1 MSRVLENFIK
11 EVLKEERKKY
21 HFGGS
26 HPEEDYDTELL
37 DDPSYLEPSVMVPN
51 DIKNKIHTWAKQ
63 MGLKTTNS
71 KSG

>member
-1 MSRVLENFIK
+1 MSQTLKNFIK

-37 DDPSYLEPSVMVPN
+37 DDPKYSEPSVLVPD
-51 DIKNKIHTWAKQ
+51 DIKKTIGNWAKQ
-63 MGLKTTNS
+63 MGLHTK
-71 KSG
+71 GR